1 MPELEDTNWISDFA
15 FLVDMTTHLNILN
28 STLQGKNKLIH
39 ELYAT
44 IRSFEMKLA
53 LFKLQLDNNNFSHF
67 SLLNS
72 QDSADGNKYAEIIP
86 NLQEI
91 LDL

>member
-53 LFKLQLDNNNFSHF
+53 LFKLQLENNNFSHF
-67 SLLNS
+67 PLLNS
-72 QDSADGNKYAEIIP
+72 QVPMETNMLKLFQISKRYSI
-86 NLQEI
+86 
-91 LDL
+91 